1 LNKTSS
7 PKKIKANRRNAQKST
22 GPKTTEGK
30 ELTKYNALKHGLLA
44 REIVIKTGEGVE
56 SQEEFDALLVNFKT
70 QLAPE
75 GTLEEVLA
83 EKIAV
88 AYWRLRRAYRY
99 EVGLIRDELDTV
111 SDDFYGET
119 DWRGESEN
127 KTEEKINEEVRSE
140 KGMVR
145 YWRTDKRNLKRMHK
159 EGVPLEEIYDWQEN
173 WNILA
178 EKLSL
183 ALEGQELGDES
194 LQPPQLRKIL
204 NDRLRMTDDLIWQ
217 GLIRASDERAEHH
230 KGRIESLEKEKEHN
244 ELRLQVLK
252 RLGSIPRKNELDR
265 LLRYEA
271 AIERQFY
278 RALNQ
283 LERIQRL
290 RLGDKIPAP
299 LEINV
304 DTNSV

>member
-1 LNKTSS
+1 MNKTSS